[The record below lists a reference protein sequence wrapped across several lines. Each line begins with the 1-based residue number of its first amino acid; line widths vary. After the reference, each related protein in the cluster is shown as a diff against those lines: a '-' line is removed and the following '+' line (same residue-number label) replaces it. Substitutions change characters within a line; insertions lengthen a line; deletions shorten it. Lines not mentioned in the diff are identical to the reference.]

1 MWDAG
6 RQASGAS
13 SAKAGRRMGW
23 CDYCVPCRSGAR
35 NSRRIRGWLGIFL
48 RQARSGRGKRQTRRW
63 GRCATPWG
71 CRSCTQGRRG
81 RRGTRMEE
89 RIVAAGESSVQS
101 ASPAPVT
108 KPSAHAKPAGKP
120 DSQKKD
126 SPRKDES
133 DSPFAV
139 SVTDVYE
146 GPLDLLL
153 DLIRKQDID
162 IYDIPIARITAQYLA
177 YVEKIRELDVNV
189 AADFIYMAA
198 VLIHIKSKM
207 LLPRDPSLPA
217 EEQEDPRTE
226 LVNRLLEHEKFKS
239 AAQMLLQKQQIEDA
253 VLSNPALKE
262 FIDAEGTEP
271 EIAAD
276 VIDLVKT
283 FQQILERVRT
293 RPVLNVEEETVTV
306 GQLIDYLRRR
316 LSLEN
321 RPIRLKQ
328 LLLRVPS
335 RHPLVCIVLAL
346 LEMVRFQ
353 ATQDRQEP
361 LFGQIAVRKRVGFE
375 AVMNEQAAVRD
386 DWR

>member
-1 MWDAG
+1 MQTSMQNRAVTSPENPQKSLAPVLVANRAAAAVSIKELDPH
-6 RQASGAS
+6 
-13 SAKAGRRMGW
+13 SAK
-23 CDYCVPCRSGAR
+23 
-35 NSRRIRGWLGIFL
+35 
-48 RQARSGRGKRQTRRW
+48 
-63 GRCATPWG
+63 
-71 CRSCTQGRRG
+71 
-81 RRGTRMEE
+81 
-89 RIVAAGESSVQS
+89 
-101 ASPAPVT
+101 
-108 KPSAHAKPAGKP
+108 
-120 DSQKKD
+120 
-126 SPRKDES
+126 KDES

-139 SVTDVYE
+139 SVGDVYE

-177 YVEKIRELDVNV
+177 YVERIRELDVNV

-207 LLPRDPSLPA
+207 LLPRDPSAKA
-217 EEQEDPRTE
+217 EELEDPRTE

-262 FIDAEGTEP
+262 FMDAEGTEP

-293 RPVLNVEEETVTV
+293 RPVINVDEETVTV
-306 GQLIDYLRRR
+306 SQMIDYLRRR
-316 LSLEN
+316 LSLES

-328 LLLRVPS
+328 LLMRVPS
-335 RHPLVCIVLAL
+335 RHALVCMFLAL
-346 LEMVRFQ
+346 LEMVRLQ
-353 ATQDRQEP
+353 AIQVRQDQM
-361 LFGQIAVRKRVGFE
+361 FGEIAVRKHTGFD
-375 AVMNEQAAVRD
+375 AVMAEQAAVRD